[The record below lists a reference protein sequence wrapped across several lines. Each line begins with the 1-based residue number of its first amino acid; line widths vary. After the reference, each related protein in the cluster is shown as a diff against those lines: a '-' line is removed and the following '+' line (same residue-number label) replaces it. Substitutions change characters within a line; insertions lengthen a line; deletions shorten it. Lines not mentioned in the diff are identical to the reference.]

1 MTRHSTRLT
10 IPLAQDHEYIEAI
23 SVCNS
28 GPFPFCDAIRFYLT
42 TYDELGQVSQRRT
55 VPDKSSP
62 AYGYEYDY
70 GENLWIRVPK
80 GHYIFAFAG
89 KVGSYLEE
97 IACWIRDASDGQEHR
112 IEASR
117 TLSQP
122 TMLAITPPRDE
133 LPLLL
138 PHLRAD
144 EHRRSYSTTGGF
156 PVSSSLNAL
165 QNLALF
171 TARDVV
177 GASPQSVLASSIP
190 SSPSLPT
197 SLGKLSVCSSSGG
210 DSPFGDR
217 SPHLPT
223 SALEN
228 KRKRLS
234 GQFALKHGD
243 ELQRQQRRSFG
254 NPI

>member
-1 MTRHSTRLT
+1 MLT
-10 IPLAQDHEYIEAI
+10 PNILSVNEYIEAV

-42 TYDELGQVSQRRT
+42 SYDDEGQVSHRRT

-80 GHYIFAFAG
+80 GNFIFAFAG
-89 KVGSYLEE
+89 KVGSYVEE
-97 IACWIRDASDGQEHR
+97 LACWIRSNSSGEEIR
-112 IEASR
+112 IEASQ
-117 TLSQP
+117 TSANG
-122 TMLAITPPRDE
+122 TILAVTPPTDE
-133 LPLLL
+133 LPLLPAFGRL
-138 PHLRAD
+138 E
-144 EHRRSYSTTGGF
+144 EHRRSYSTTEGF
-156 PVSSSLNAL
+156 PISNSLNAL
-165 QNLALF
+165 QNLALHNS
-171 TARDVV
+171 RDVL
-177 GASPQSVLASSIP
+177 GSSPQSLLALSIP

-197 SLGKLSVCSSSGG
+197 SLGKLSACSSSGG
-210 DSPFGDR
+210 DSPFGER
-217 SPHLPT
+217 SSHLPAL

-243 ELQRQQRRSFG
+243 EIQRQQRKLSENRT
-254 NPI
+254 